1 MATKGEEPHGEKPV
15 VSDKAK
21 ESTASKKEKIELAT
35 GVIKLV
41 TALVKFL
48 EELFN

>member
-1 MATKGEEPHGEKPV
+1 MATKGEEPHGEKPAT
-15 VSDKAK
+15 SDNRKDSNARK
-21 ESTASKKEKIELAT
+21 MQKIELAT

-48 EELFN
+48 QELFN

>member
-15 VSDKAK
+15 TSDNRKD
-21 ESTASKKEKIELAT
+21 STASKVEKIELAT
-35 GVIKLV
+35 GVLKFV

-48 EELFN
+48 QELFN